1 MYPNIPQVSFWS
13 LEPVFRF
20 DLLNRLSAFA
30 HSYLHEYV
38 HTCTG
43 IHPYQSDHK
52 MPQRFSEEMTHF
64 IADTQAV
71 EDTTELVVATKSGF
85 VLRVSLKATANPKPT
100 VVAEVLTVMY
110 ALQVEAELWPSDDR
124 LVGRASGPSRRGSA
138 EALGAEVWEG
148 LEAAVSPFIEVDW
161 TLSTRLACIASLHVA
176 RNAST
181 GRSLVACGCSD
192 GATWV
197 FPLHAPDTRLIL
209 LDSEQSMFDAF
220 AGVVTAWVCADFAS
234 VRIRTS

>member
-1 MYPNIPQVSFWS
+1 
-13 LEPVFRF
+13 
-20 DLLNRLSAFA
+20 
-30 HSYLHEYV
+30 
-38 HTCTG
+38 
-43 IHPYQSDHK
+43 

-124 LVGRASGPSRRGSA
+124 LVGRASGPTNRSSTRGTGQANSNSQWSRRGSA